1 MGRAV
6 QADCGQLVLSGEA
19 QGLGWSSGLETALKE
34 KRRLCA
40 PWHRGWVERQ
50 DGVGVSLHVSPAQ

>member
-1 MGRAV
+1 MSP
-6 QADCGQLVLSGEA
+6 VLSAMHRDRVVGA

-50 DGVGVSLHVSPAQ
+50 DGMGVSLHVSPAQ